1 MSKKPTQQK
10 ESKPVKQ
17 QLPQPSG
24 VAKQNLRKKDFHK
37 RNLWLLFLFG
47 FLLYANTIPFKY
59 ALDDKL
65 AITENQF
72 TKKGFAGIAD
82 HLTHEMFTGFFGK
95 QKNLVEGGRY
105 RPLSMITFAV
115 EWQLFGENP
124 YISHFLNAVLY
135 GLTAILLYLVLL
147 KIFPST
153 PSPLE
158 RGKGVRPFLTFPFIV
173 TALFIAH
180 PLHTEVVANIKSRD
194 EIMSFLGA
202 LAALYFIFRFLENKK
217 PLHLVLSG
225 AVFFLALCSKESA
238 ITFIGVMAVTLIF
251 FPKGTLKENIVAV
264 APMVAGAFA
273 YLLIRKIVLG
283 DMVKGHI
290 ALELMN
296 DPFLKAEAGE
306 KTPTILYTMLLY
318 IKLLIFPHPLTHDYY
333 PWYPLADESYKWGA
347 PFPYLNWSSM
357 KAIAGLLVYLALI
370 IYGVLGLIK
379 AIQKKEKN
387 IIAYGVLIYLGTFI
401 LFSNLFFTIGTFM
414 NERFMYMPSLGFA
427 IILGYIICPYT
438 PSIVGKV
445 KNVAMMQAVL
455 IILLVAYSAKTI
467 ARNGAWRD
475 DYSLSTTDV
484 QTSTTSSKVQMSAG
498 GALIDKSK
506 EFKNPAEKQQMLTEA
521 VLHLHRSL
529 ELYPTYIAPLLL
541 SGNAYFEL
549 GDFNSSIIYFD
560 NCLKVDSEYKYALN
574 NLLLV
579 ADTCSKTGKFDIAIK
594 ALNTLVSHNRSNA
607 QAYMMLGEIYGKNL
621 HNTLLAEENLN
632 KALAI
637 EPNNTNA
644 MQKLGVTKAMEG
656 DAKKAAEIFNRALE
670 IEPNNALI
678 MMNLGITYFNLGD
691 SVKGK
696 EFMAKAQKIDPS
708 LKR

>member
-1 MSKKPTQQK
+1 MSKKQANQK
-10 ESKPVKQ
+10 ESKPAK
-17 QLPQPSG
+17 QPSPQAG
-24 VAKQNLRKKDFHK
+24 GSPKQNLQKKDFHK
-37 RNLWLLFLFG
+37 RNLWLLFLFV

-72 TKKGFAGIAD
+72 TKKGFAGITD

-105 RPLSMITFAV
+105 RPLSMITFAI

-124 YISHFLNAVLY
+124 YISHFFNAALY
-135 GLTAILLYLVLL
+135 GLTAMLLYLVLL
-147 KIFPST
+147 KIFPVT
-153 PSPLE
+153 
-158 RGKGVRPFLTFPFIV
+158 KNQKWFLTFPFIV

-180 PLHTEVVANIKSRD
+180 PLHTEVVANIKGRD

-202 LAALYFIFRFLENKK
+202 LAALYFIFRFLEEKK
-217 PLHLVLSG
+217 ALHLIFSG
-225 AVFFLALCSKESA
+225 LCFFLALCSKESA
-238 ITFIGVMAVTLIF
+238 ITFIGVAAVTLIF
-251 FPKGTLKENIVAV
+251 FPKGTFKENIIAV
-264 APMVAGAFA
+264 APMIAGTAA
-273 YLLIRKIVLG
+273 YLLIRSIVLG

-296 DPFLKAEAGE
+296 DPFLKAEAGQ

-318 IKLLIFPHPLTHDYY
+318 LKLLIFPHPLTHDYY

-347 PFPYLNWSSM
+347 PFPYLNWSSIG
-357 KAIAGLLVYLALI
+357 ALAGLIVYLALI
-370 IYGVLGLIK
+370 VYGVLGLMK
-379 AIQKKEKN
+379 AIQKKERN
-387 IIAYGVLIYLGTFI
+387 IIAFGVLIYLGTFI

-438 PSIVGKV
+438 PSIIGKM
-445 KNVAMMQAVL
+445 KKESTMQAVL
-455 IILLVAYSAKTI
+455 LILLIAYSAKTI
-467 ARNGAWRD
+467 ARNGAWRN

-484 QTSTTSSKVQMSAG
+484 QTSTTSSKVHMSAG
-498 GALIDKSK
+498 GAMIDKAK
-506 EFKNPAEKQQMLTEA
+506 EIKNPTEKQQVLTEA

-529 ELYPTYIAPLLL
+529 ELYPTYIAPMLL

-549 GDFNSSIIYFD
+549 GDFNSSILYFD
-560 NCLKVDSEYKYALN
+560 NCLKIDAEYKYAVN

-579 ADTCSKTGKFDIAIK
+579 SDTCSKLNKFDLAIK
-594 ALNTLVSHNRSNA
+594 ALNTVISHNKSNA
-607 QAYMMLGEIYGKNL
+607 QAYTMLGEIYGKDL
-621 HNTLLAEENLN
+621 HNTQLAEQNLN
-632 KALAI
+632 MALAI

-656 DAKKAAEIFNRALE
+656 DSKKAAEIFNRALE
-670 IEPNNALI
+670 LEPNNALI

-691 SVKGK
+691 SAKGN
-696 EFMAKAQKIDPS
+696 ELIAKASKIDPT